1 MKVNTIFRSFV
12 SMVKIILIGFMG
24 AGKSSFGKKLAKAL
38 HLPFYDSDQLIEQEQ
53 NKSIETLFSESGET
67 GFRLI
72 EKELIQKFGKKQEA
86 FVLSVGGGLPCYHNL
101 MDELNELGTTVY
113 LQHTVGALA
122 HRLKNAKKIR
132 PLLEGKVEPEFSDFI
147 ATKLAEREKLYL
159 KAKVILPT
167 NEQTIETLLSKLKPS
182 DENLAETS
190 FLNFSHPS
198 FDAFLKNIDTTK
210 PAKYL
215 AIDLY
220 YLVRDGFIY
229 DPYHLDLTHDG
240 LKASNVLTKKRA
252 WCVEK
257 SIVLCA
263 AARKMKIPARM
274 GFAIVKNHI
283 GVEKLISYLKREEI
297 VFHGFVEV
305 FLNGKW
311 VKCTPAFDERICAI
325 SKVEPLN
332 WDGETD
338 SLFQAYEKEQL
349 FMEYLH
355 FYGVFSDVPIELM
368 NAEMKKY
375 YPHLFES
382 VYNEKAFSFK
392 HI

>member
-1 MKVNTIFRSFV
+1 MN
-12 SMVKIILIGFMG
+12 KIILIGFMG
-24 AGKSSFGKKLAKAL
+24 AGKTTFGKKLAKAMQ
-38 HLPFYDSDQLIEQEQ
+38 LPFYDSDQLIEQEQ
-53 NKSIETLFSESGET
+53 NKTIETLFSESGES
-67 GFRLI
+67 GFRLL
-72 EKELIQKFGKKQEA
+72 EKELIQKFTEKQES

-101 MDELNELGTTVY
+101 MKELNQLGMTVY
-113 LQHTVGALA
+113 LQHSVGALA

-132 PLLEGKVEPEFSDFI
+132 PLLEGKVEPEFSEFI
-147 ATKLAEREKLYL
+147 ATKLAEREKYYL
-159 KAKVILPT
+159 KAKVILST
-167 NEQTIETLLSKLKPS
+167 NEQTIETLLSKLKPI

-190 FLNFSHPS
+190 FLNFSHPA
-198 FDAFLKNIDTTK
+198 FDSFLKNIDASK
-210 PAKYL
+210 PSKEL
-215 AIDLY
+215 AVDLY

-229 DPYHLDLTHDG
+229 DPYHLNLTQEG
-240 LKASNVLTKKRA
+240 LKASNVLSKKRA

-263 AARKMKIPARM
+263 AARKLGIPARM
-274 GFAIVKNHI
+274 GFAVVKNHI
-283 GVEKLISYLKREEI
+283 GVEKLTRYLKREEI
-297 VFHGFVEV
+297 VFHGFVEL
-305 FLNGKW
+305 FLNEKW

-338 SLFQAYEKEQL
+338 SLFQAYEKDQK

-355 FYGVFSDVPIELM
+355 FYGIFSDVPIELM

-382 VYNEKAFSFK
+382 AFNEKEFSFL
-392 HI
+392 HL

>member
-1 MKVNTIFRSFV
+1 
-12 SMVKIILIGFMG
+12 MG
-24 AGKSSFGKKLAKAL
+24 AGKTTFGKKLAKAM

-53 NKSIETLFSESGET
+53 NKTIETLFSESGET
-67 GFRLI
+67 GFRLL
-72 EKELIQKFGKKQEA
+72 EKKLIQKFAEKQEA

-101 MDELNELGTTVY
+101 MNELNQLGTTVY
-113 LQHTVGALA
+113 LQHSVGALA

-132 PLLEGKVEPEFSDFI
+132 PLLEGKVEPEFSEFI
-147 ATKLAEREKLYL
+147 ATKLAEREKYYL
-159 KAKVILPT
+159 KAKFILST
-167 NEQTIETLLSKLKPS
+167 NEQTIETLVSKLKHT
-182 DENLAETS
+182 EETLAETS
-190 FLNFSHPS
+190 FLNFSHPA
-198 FDAFLKNIDTTK
+198 FDSFLKNIDASK
-210 PAKYL
+210 PSKEL
-215 AIDLY
+215 AVDLY

-229 DPYHLDLTHDG
+229 DPYHLNLTHEG
-240 LKASNVLTKKRA
+240 LKASNVLSKKRA

-263 AARKMKIPARM
+263 AARKLGIPARM
-274 GFAIVKNHI
+274 GFAVVKNHI
-283 GVEKLISYLKREEI
+283 GVEKLTRYLKREEI
-297 VFHGFVEV
+297 VFHGFVEL
-305 FLNGKW
+305 FLNEKW

-338 SLFQAYEKEQL
+338 SLFQAYEKDQK

-355 FYGVFSDVPIELM
+355 FYGIFSDVPIELM

-382 VYNEKAFSFK
+382 EFNQKEFSFL
-392 HI
+392 HL